1 MTPTCVSWV
10 HCRKKTTLCW
20 PPRWKGLHCVS
31 RMLQPLS
38 CLMWHKVTGSSDWHA
53 RLPPLPQRGPA
64 LAAPPS
70 LRTSDGDQS
79 FTSSLPRDS
88 LTRAGNLID
97 WLQGEMERFLKM
109 YATLTKQPDKRLPK
123 RDGQRKHMEREKLE
137 DEETCLYML
146 KERKKSA
153 STFFDLFSFFFSFKH
168 SVFKMN
174 NSFSGDFFFNLNQY
188 NRCCSKV

>member
-1 MTPTCVSWV
+1 
-10 HCRKKTTLCW
+10 
-20 PPRWKGLHCVS
+20 
-31 RMLQPLS
+31 
-38 CLMWHKVTGSSDWHA
+38 
-53 RLPPLPQRGPA
+53 
-64 LAAPPS
+64 
-70 LRTSDGDQS
+70 
-79 FTSSLPRDS
+79 
-88 LTRAGNLID
+88 
-97 WLQGEMERFLKM
+97 MERFLKM